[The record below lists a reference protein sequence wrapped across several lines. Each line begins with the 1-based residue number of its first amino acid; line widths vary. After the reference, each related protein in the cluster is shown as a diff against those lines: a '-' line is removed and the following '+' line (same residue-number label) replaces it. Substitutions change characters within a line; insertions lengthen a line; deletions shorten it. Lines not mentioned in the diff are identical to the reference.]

1 MLSKSPPARAERWKL
16 LQQVAE
22 ALAAVHAAG
31 IVHRN
36 LTPDSILVDRRDGER
51 VALLGEFG
59 SAALD
64 DRQRLVDLG
73 IDPGELSLQTQ
84 QLDEATVY
92 VAPECV
98 AGAPATAASDVYALG
113 AVIAQTL
120 CGDFQRLEFSDVEDL
135 PAEVTGLLQRCSAVN
150 PATRPTAAELAA
162 ALRELSEPKPVRWQI
177 ERAAEP
183 LAAALPAEVPDSVPA
198 PADALAAS
206 AADLGQPA
214 SAPAEPA
221 SPTPVP
227 APEPAADAAKAA
239 PVSPQ
244 AAAPIAL
251 TQPGFAPPIEP
262 PQIHDRIGR
271 YRILNELAQGGM
283 GVVYLAEQ
291 NEPVQRRVALK
302 LIRAGLDSA
311 QVLARFAAERQAL
324 ALMNHPNISAIFD
337 AGTTPGG
344 YPYFV
349 M

>member
-1 MLSKSPPARAERWKL
+1 M

-36 LTPDSILVDRRDGER
+36 LTPDSILIDRRDGER

-64 DRQRLVDLG
+64 DRQRLVELG

-84 QLDEATVY
+84 LLDEATVY
-92 VAPECV
+92 TAPECV

-113 AVIAQTL
+113 AVIAQTV
-120 CGDFQRLEFSDVEDL
+120 CGDFQRLEFSDVEDV
-135 PAEVTGLLQRCSAVN
+135 PAEVLRLLQRCSAVN
-150 PATRPTAAELAA
+150 PLTRPTAAELAA

-183 LAAALPAEVPDSVPA
+183 LDSPAEAPASAPA
-198 PADALAAS
+198 PADVPAAS
-206 AADLGQPA
+206 AADLAQPA
-214 SAPAEPA
+214 SAPAESA
-221 SPTPVP
+221 SRAPVP
-227 APEPAADAAKAA
+227 APVPAANAAKA
-239 PVSPQ
+239 PVAPQ
-244 AAAPIAL
+244 AAAPIAP
-251 TQPGFAPPIEP
+251 TEPGFAPPVDP